1 MGSCLSIVNT
11 LVVELAK
18 EAGETS
24 GNSAGG
30 GGQADAGGGTAPSY
44 SLSSGGGGTG
54 PYYETLPN
62 GTQKY
67 NVHHVYD
74 GDTLT
79 LVEDEKRVRLL
90 GVDTP
95 EMKPTPQPY
104 AEDAKAFTKSN
115 CHQKEIWILSSGED
129 HYGRMLGHIF
139 VEQSDGRYLCVNE
152 GLVYNGFAYTYIP
165 KKDSKPFN
173 WDKMIKLQS
182 DARSSKRGLWSSFD
196 DKDVVKTANG
206 SAYHERSC
214 EHISNVKHLQ
224 TLKVS
229 EATDLGLH
237 PCRTCMG

>member
-44 SLSSGGGGTG
+44 SSSSGGGTG

-79 LVEDEKRVRLL
+79 LVEGEKRVRLL

-104 AEDAKAFTKSN
+104 AEDAKSFTKSN
-115 CHQKEIWILSSGED
+115 CHQKEIWILSTGED

-139 VEQSDGRYLCVNE
+139 VKESNGRFLCVNE